1 MKSKL
6 INWLK
11 DNWATIIALISS
23 FVLGVLLPACNVTRT
38 ISNEATSY
46 KKGDTTIVITTKT
59 IESYNAT
66 KFNN

>member
-6 INWLK
+6 ILWLK

-38 ISNEATSY
+38 ITNEATSY
-46 KKGDTTIVITTKT
+46 KKGDTTIVIQTKT
-59 IESYNAT
+59 TESYNAI

>member
-1 MKSKL
+1 MKSKIL
-6 INWLK
+6 LWLK
-11 DNWATIIALISS
+11 ENWSTIVALISS
-23 FVLGVLLPACNVTRT
+23 FVLGVLLPSCNVTRT